1 MTLSLPP
8 KNAPPTPEAVRSLH
22 DNLTSVIWG
31 HPQAV
36 QPWTFYEE
44 LDAYLGPWGNAGYP
58 IGYGKLYC
66 VLFNGNEKL
75 QRNPNTADWVRRT
88 TIALQEPLRDLVLD
102 RFRARTLDRLTEPEL
117 RAFAFNVHPQAYTR
131 GGLSTVSLV
140 APELLP
146 VIASIPSA
154 EFNPRSPNFSSSVQQ
169 VMTTFGLVA
178 PESTGAVI
186 AAAAGPAH
194 TGMMSR
200 AVAQDRARFL
210 QEVNWSRSLGETLR
224 TVQSGEMDTFP
235 LLTALTD
242 RLNATEFSDP
252 GLAHYARDVIRAA
265 DDRKRRIARTYRQV
279 IGVNPSLQPALDR
292 YAPGWSRW

>member
-1 MTLSLPP
+1 MTLSLPA
-8 KNAPPTPEAVRSLH
+8 KAAAPTPDNVRALR
-22 DNLTSVIWG
+22 DGLTSVIWG

-44 LDAYLGPWGNAGYP
+44 LDTYLGPWGNAGYP
-58 IGYGKLYC
+58 LGYGKLYC
-66 VLFNGNEKL
+66 ELFNGNEKL
-75 QRNPNTADWVRRT
+75 QRNPNTAEWVRRT
-88 TIALQEPLRDLVLD
+88 TIELQEPLRDLVLE
-102 RFRARTLDRLTEPEL
+102 RFRARTLERLTEPEV
-117 RAFAFNVHPQAYTR
+117 RAFAFNVHPRSYTR
-131 GGLSTVSLV
+131 GGLSLVCLV

-154 EFNPRSPNFSSSVQQ
+154 EFSPRSPNFSSSVQQ

-178 PESTGAVI
+178 PESAGAVI

-210 QEVNWSRSLGETLR
+210 RGLNWSRSLGETLR
-224 TVQSGEMDTFP
+224 TVQSGEMDSFP
-235 LLTALTD
+235 LLNALTD
-242 RLNATEFSDP
+242 RLNATEFADP
-252 GLAHYARDVIRAA
+252 GLARYAREVVQAA

-279 IGVNPSLQPALDR
+279 IQVNPSLQPTLDR